1 MSFLIRRFIF
11 IQDYPSLLTVILS
24 IRPNVSPTAG
34 ERGQMKKQIK
44 NYIVAASLLIAAFPS
59 QSLANS
65 TNVVENGKFEQN
77 STHFPSLYL
86 LPTTILY
93 SALAVKQQIA
103 TLYFAP
109 AEVRTTIVDANI
121 RTGAITA
128 KLADPA
134 AVRSKATK
142 TTSQTASKAVFG
154 TVAFPLKRLGA
165 LKKFAPSF
173 SQIKDG
179 SEWNCAAGNCNA
191 AALSI
196 KASSSRVATASLRD
210 KLNDINATV
219 NGSIRYSSDADTYKT
234 TDNWA
239 KPSETLKR
247 QTGDCEDFAILKM
260 AALHASGV
268 SLDDMAIVVLYDQKR
283 RFYHAVLS
291 VSAGDR
297 YYILDNMHNAVLTDD
312 QLVNY
317 VPLYSILNGRGY
329 FHGLPVSRSRQM
341 AGNVLPFEKVAP
353 GEGAPL

>member
-1 MSFLIRRFIF
+1 MI
-11 IQDYPSLLTVILS
+11 
-24 IRPNVSPTAG
+24 
-34 ERGQMKKQIK
+34 
-44 NYIVAASLLIAAFPS
+44 
-59 QSLANS
+59 
-65 TNVVENGKFEQN
+65 
-77 STHFPSLYL
+77 
-86 LPTTILY
+86 PTTVLY

-109 AEVRTTIVDANI
+109 ADVRT
-121 RTGAITA
+121 
-128 KLADPA
+128 A
-134 AVRSKATK
+134 AVDTNIQTSGIPARLSNPTAVRAKETK
-142 TTSQTASKAVFG
+142 GTSPTASKAVFG

-179 SEWNCAAGNCNA
+179 SEWSCTAGNCNA
-191 AALSI
+191 ATLSI
-196 KASSSRVATASLRD
+196 KASYSRVAQASLRD

-219 NGSIRYSSDADTYKT
+219 NGSIRYSRDADTYQT

-268 SLDDMAIVVLYDQKR
+268 SLEDMSIVVLYDQKR

-297 YYILDNMHNAVLTDD
+297 YYILDNMRNAVLTDN
-312 QLVNY
+312 QLADY

-329 FHGLPVSRSRQM
+329 FHGLPVSRSKQM

-353 GEGAPL
+353 GEGSPL

>member
-1 MSFLIRRFIF
+1 
-11 IQDYPSLLTVILS
+11 
-24 IRPNVSPTAG
+24 
-34 ERGQMKKQIK
+34 MKKQIK
-44 NYIVAASLLIAAFPS
+44 NYIAALAFATAAIPS
-59 QSLANS
+59 YSLANS
-65 TNVVENGKFEQN
+65 TSVVVNKEFEQN
-77 STHFPSLYL
+77 FTYFPSLSL
-86 LPTTILY
+86 VPQAILY
-93 SALAVKQQIA
+93 SAIALEQQIT

-109 AEVRTTIVDANI
+109 ADVRTTTVDANI
-121 RTGAITA
+121 QTGAIPA

-134 AVRSKATK
+134 AVRSKETK
-142 TTSQTASKAVFG
+142 GASPTASKAVFG

-165 LKKFAPSF
+165 LKKFAPSL

-191 AALSI
+191 AALAI
-196 KASSSRVATASLRD
+196 KASYSRVAQASLRD

-219 NGSIRYSSDADTYKT
+219 NGSIRYSRDADTYQT

-268 SLDDMAIVVLYDQKR
+268 SLEDMAIVVLYDQKR
-283 RFYHAVLS
+283 RFYHAILS

-297 YYILDNMHNAVLTDD
+297 YYILDNMRNAVLTDD
-312 QLVNY
+312 QLVDY

-329 FHGLPVSRSRQM
+329 FHGLPVSRSKQM

-353 GEGAPL
+353 GEGSPL